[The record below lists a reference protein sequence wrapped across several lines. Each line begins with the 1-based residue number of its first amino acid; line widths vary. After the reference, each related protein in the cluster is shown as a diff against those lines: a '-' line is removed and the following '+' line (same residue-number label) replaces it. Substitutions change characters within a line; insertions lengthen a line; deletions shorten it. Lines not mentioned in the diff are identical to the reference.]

1 MDKDTHANLRQKKS
15 GVAILPTGKSRCQ
28 SRDDYQVQKWTV
40 YILFVI
46 PWTVAHQTRLSM
58 EFSRQ
63 EYWSRKP
70 FPSPGDLSNPR
81 IKPRSPALQAVS
93 LPAEPPGKP
102 FSYCRCSVTQLVWLF
117 GIPWTAACWAS
128 LSLTIPRSLPKFMSI
143 ELVMPSNH
151 LILCCPLLLPSIFPS
166 IRVFSNESALRI
178 RRPKYWNFT
187 FSIKSFQ
194 WIFRTDF
201 L

>member
-102 FSYCRCSVTQLVWLF
+102 WKCQESSPKSFLTVHKWPSEAFARVYFEVLGHNPNTFSVTSHPLF
-117 GIPWTAACWAS
+117 V
-128 LSLTIPRSLPKFMSI
+128 K
-143 ELVMPSNH
+143 
-151 LILCCPLLLPSIFPS
+151 
-166 IRVFSNESALRI
+166 
-178 RRPKYWNFT
+178 
-187 FSIKSFQ
+187 
-194 WIFRTDF
+194 
-201 L
+201 

>member
-40 YILFVI
+40 HILFVI

-102 FSYCRCSVTQLVWLF
+102 FSYCRCSVTQ
-117 GIPWTAACWAS
+117 S
-128 LSLTIPRSLPKFMSI
+128 SLTLCNPMDCSLPGSS
-143 ELVMPSNH
+143 VH
-151 LILCCPLLLPSIFPS
+151 RILQARILE
-166 IRVFSNESALRI
+166 RVAIPFSRG
-178 RRPKYWNFT
+178 
-187 FSIKSFQ
+187 SFQ
-194 WIFRTDF
+194 PKDRTWVSCVADRF
-201 L
+201 FAVWATREALAC

>member
-40 YILFVI
+40 HILFVI

-81 IKPRSPALQAVS
+81 IKPRSPALQAYS
-93 LPAEPPGKP
+93 LPSEPPGK
-102 FSYCRCSVTQLVWLF
+102 SKEDWGCYQND
-117 GIPWTAACWAS
+117 
-128 LSLTIPRSLPKFMSI
+128 M
-143 ELVMPSNH
+143 H
-151 LILCCPLLLPSIFPS
+151 LIVQIQHLGFVRPTFKELLLLSMYHDDHLLDCIFWGY
-166 IRVFSNESALRI
+166 I
-178 RRPKYWNFT
+178 
-187 FSIKSFQ
+187 
-194 WIFRTDF
+194 
-201 L
+201 